1 MLEPRVVAS
10 VSPIVNDEPEVI
22 GIMDIDDAS
31 PIGNDEPQ
39 VVGNFVGIHGA
50 SPMRSE
56 EPEVIGNVAI
66 EDASRLDPEVL
77 ELARILQSMGRE
89 RVQHLVIFCSKTSIH
104 W

>member
-10 VSPIVNDEPEVI
+10 VDPIVNDEPEVI
-22 GIMDIDDAS
+22 GTMDIDDAS
-31 PIGNDEPQ
+31 PMGSD
-39 VVGNFVGIHGA
+39 
-50 SPMRSE
+50 

-66 EDASRLDPEVL
+66 EDASGIDPEVL